1 MISKH
6 QKKTAAL
13 MQILIQMHGLY
24 LHLLEYIQQYQQTGK
39 NNNTK
44 GMAKNQENAFKQNKN
59 SINIRSVVDSGTC
72 TY

>member
-1 MISKH
+1 MY
-6 QKKTAAL
+6 
-13 MQILIQMHGLY
+13 GLY
-24 LHLLEYIQQYQQTGK
+24 LHLNIYSNTNKQEK